1 MSEKTKLY
9 TLVFDVNFDCII
21 CLNSEIPTLGF
32 FLQFKELP
40 IIAADGGAVRL
51 FEIGILPDFV
61 VGDLDTFDA
70 SGVEKFFNNV
80 EIIRE
85 ASQEINDFEKS
96 LNCAI
101 HKGFRNIL
109 IIGFQGG
116 ELEHTLNNWS
126 ILIKFADIL
135 NLCIYEFGRYGIPL
149 NHSVQID
156 VRKGEMISII
166 PQPFCN
172 ITTQNLRWNLSGE
185 NLKLGEREGA
195 RNVAEDN
202 TILIGLNEG
211 SFLLFLDARLPFCYQ
226 KKQIYDSR

>member
-1 MSEKTKLY
+1 MSKKRKFCSL
-9 TLVFDVNFDCII
+9 LFDANFDCII
-21 CLNSEIPTLGF
+21 CLNSKIPSLGF
-32 FLQFKELP
+32 FLQLNNLP

-51 FEIGILPDFV
+51 FEIGVLPDFV

-70 SGVEKFFNNV
+70 SGIGKYFKNV

-85 ASQEINDFEKS
+85 PSQEINDFEKS
-96 LNCAI
+96 LNFAI
-101 HKGFRNIL
+101 QKGFRNIL

-126 ILIKFADIL
+126 VLIKFADLL
-135 NLCIYEFGRYGIPL
+135 NLCIYDFGRYAIPL

-156 VRKGEMISII
+156 VGKYEMISII

-172 ITTQNLRWNLSGE
+172 ITTQNLRWNLNGE

-195 RNVAEDN
+195 RNIAESS
-202 TILIGLNEG
+202 TIQIELNEG
-211 SFLLFLDARLPFCYQ
+211 TYLLFLDARLPFCYR
-226 KKQIYDSR
+226 KK